1 MAWISP
7 VKHRSRPAHGGQS
20 GVHGNRI
27 PTRKRRSPIK
37 TAFIGCFAF
46 SAAFGASW
54 LLLGPEDGLS
64 HWEARDFSGAA
75 TNEMNPPTQ
84 RSAPASGRPV
94 TTTDQQSPTVTA
106 PPAQSSGSLSPGADP
121 SFVSF
126 HELRLPG
133 ESDAAGSVPPVE
145 ETPLEAAPAEAE
157 AYPFYVAEKKWNADA
172 QRYAFYRVGMDGTER
187 VTRGGFRRYFLSENQ
202 IEYPIPESGC
212 GPTALLNLYIWYS
225 KFGLIK
231 ESTIDPDLERY
242 KQRKF
247 REIDQRIHEIL
258 GQTRSPER
266 GTNRLEQVLA
276 LDELLRADADNPVRL
291 HFEFKAPPLHYEDF
305 IRISR
310 NYRAGILTVLPKDPI
325 TGEIYGYHAVLAVRG
340 DTSGTITLANWGT
353 FTHGR
358 LVMRPDGQW
367 FIPRDPSEHEMRI
380 VQFTTLIPFTPQ
392 G

>member
-1 MAWISP
+1 MSEDPQSSSRAQRYTSTF
-7 VKHRSRPAHGGQS
+7 HESRPEP
-20 GVHGNRI
+20 R
-27 PTRKRRSPIK
+27 
-37 TAFIGCFAF
+37 
-46 SAAFGASW
+46 
-54 LLLGPEDGLS
+54 L
-64 HWEARDFSGAA
+64 
-75 TNEMNPPTQ
+75 
-84 RSAPASGRPV
+84 
-94 TTTDQQSPTVTA
+94 
-106 PPAQSSGSLSPGADP
+106 
-121 SFVSF
+121 VSF
-126 HELRLPG
+126 HALRLPG
-133 ESDAAGSVPPVE
+133 DFGDTGSVPPVNSVPIE
-145 ETPLEAAPAEAE
+145 KASVEAE
-157 AYPFYVAEKKWNADA
+157 EDPFYVAERKWNPDT

-187 VTRGGFRRYFLSENQ
+187 TTQGGFRRYFLSENQ

-212 GPTALLNLYIWYS
+212 GPTALLNLYIWYL

-231 ESTIDPDLERY
+231 ESTIEPDLERY

-247 REIDQRIHEIL
+247 REIDQRIHGIL

-276 LDELLRADADNPVRL
+276 LDELLQAAPDNRVRL
-291 HFEFKAPPLHYEDF
+291 HFEFKKPPLDYKDF

-340 DTSGTITLANWGT
+340 DTSGTITLANWGA

-367 FIPRDPSEHEMRI
+367 FIPRNPTEHEMRI
-380 VQFTTLIPFTPQ
+380 VQFTTLIPFTPE